1 MIKPSYEIPGPETG
15 AGCTRAWIEQNYLEK
30 KNYQKKTN
38 KKTIDKYS
46 AVNACTLVD
55 QR

>member
-15 AGCTRAWIEQNYLEK
+15 AGCTCAWIEQNYL
-30 KNYQKKTN
+30 KKTIKN
-38 KKTIDKYS
+38 KKTKKNIDKYS
-46 AVNACTLVD
+46 AVNACTPVD